1 MKMRTICQ
9 DCNKVIKETECH
21 HELWHWDSVGL
32 CDECFK
38 DEMKELEKQE
48 IFTLNE
54 AIAILDKYHKE
65 GISDEDCAWEYIRT
79 HYLKEVLTAY
89 ENPTKSKEIG

>member
-32 CDECFK
+32 CQECFEK
-38 DEMKELEKQE
+38 EMKELDKKKNIEWDSSVPIKIE
-48 IFTLNE
+48 VGENVTFKFTKPKE
-54 AIAILDKYHKE
+54 HITLDKYKF
-65 GISDEDCAWEYIRT
+65 I
-79 HYLKEVLTAY
+79 V
-89 ENPTKSKEIG
+89 PTKKKRSKR